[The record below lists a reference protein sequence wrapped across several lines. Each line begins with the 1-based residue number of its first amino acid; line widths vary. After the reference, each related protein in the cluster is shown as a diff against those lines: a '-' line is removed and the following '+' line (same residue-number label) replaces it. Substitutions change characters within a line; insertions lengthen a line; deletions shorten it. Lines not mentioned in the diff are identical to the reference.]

1 MEETLTNCNRQNVKM
16 TESLLKGGDEG
27 SVFNNLSYIQGN
39 NERLVG
45 FFFLN
50 FQIYSVHLSSA
61 ASFVKKA

>member
-45 FFFLN
+45 FFF
-50 FQIYSVHLSSA
+50 S
-61 ASFVKKA
+61 